1 MEQQKEAD
9 NNVKPI
15 RKEILNPGNKY
26 IELTPGT
33 RVSRTHT
40 HTHTYTSKMQPE
52 RQQLCCSPR
61 NSSRK
66 LGQGQPRAW
75 QQLQLAAATAAAAA
89 TNPKGVVVGPKG
101 CAISILM
108 THFQLTG
115 KVPFPNATGQ
125 RYAHYR

>member
-1 MEQQKEAD
+1 MEQQKETD

-33 RVSRTHT
+33 RVSHT
-40 HTHTYTSKMQPE
+40 HTHKPTKMQPE
-52 RQQLCCSPR
+52 RQQLCCCPC

-75 QQLQLAAATAAAAA
+75 QQLQLAAAA
-89 TNPKGVVVGPKG
+89 
-101 CAISILM
+101 S
-108 THFQLTG
+108 
-115 KVPFPNATGQ
+115 
-125 RYAHYR
+125 

>member
-33 RVSRTHT
+33 RVSRAHTHT
-40 HTHTYTSKMQPE
+40 HTHPRKMQPE

-61 NSSRK
+61 NSSQK

-75 QQLQLAAATAAAAA
+75 QQLQLAAAAAAASS
-89 TNPKGVVVGPKG
+89 PKGGWWLV
-101 CAISILM
+101 
-108 THFQLTG
+108 
-115 KVPFPNATGQ
+115 Q
-125 RYAHYR
+125 RAAQYLS